1 MGVTRRNQLYKWF
14 VYTLALLPVWW
25 LDAFVLSRFPI
36 FGVTPILLPVAA
48 VCAGVLL
55 GVAGGAGFG
64 LYAGLIWAAAYAGGQ
79 GGRVLMLTL
88 AGMIAG
94 ALAQHALAQS
104 LPGCLL
110 CCAGALGLLELF
122 HLVKE
127 LFFLRADLWS
137 ALCSAVPQFLWTLCW
152 VPLIYRLFAR
162 VFARLDR
169 DRT

>member
-1 MGVTRRNQLYKWF
+1 MARQDWIHKWLC
-14 VYTLALLPVWW
+14 YAGALLPVWW

-64 LYAGLIWAAAYAGGQ
+64 LYADLIWAAAYAGGQ

-110 CCAGALGLLELF
+110 CCAGAL
-122 HLVKE
+122 
-127 LFFLRADLWS
+127 LRRFGDSPDWS
-137 ALCSAVPQFLWTLCW
+137 ALSFPTALRFPAAPF
-152 VPLIYRLFAR
+152 
-162 VFARLDR
+162 
-169 DRT
+169 